1 MGIHITK
8 YKTENGK
15 TRKVK
20 SVSSKDA
27 APKNGAAETT
37 SDADRNKNAG
47 RSGNTGA

>member
-20 SVSSKDA
+20 GSAKQA
-27 APKNGAAETT
+27 GAGAQGTNT
-37 SDADRNKNAG
+37 PGADNKNQKKE
-47 RSGNTGA
+47 

>member
-20 SVSSKDA
+20 
-27 APKNGAAETT
+27 GAAAKAAGGGAQGMAG
-37 SDADRNKNAG
+37 ADNKNYKPDNPAK
-47 RSGNTGA
+47 